1 MSRFSEKLQKA
12 KDFLGRDVW
21 EFEPAELSRARAFL
35 LRQTQVALLVVRDF
49 QADRCLLR
57 ASALTYVT
65 LLSIVPVFA
74 LMFSLLKGLGVQNTL
89 EPIILKEIAIGSEQ
103 IVTEIIRYINNTHV
117 GRLGTVGLITL
128 VLTVLALLSNIEET
142 FNTIW
147 GVQETRSLYRRFSDY
162 FSVLIFGPIF
172 VLVAIS
178 MTTTLESQ
186 AFVQTLMEMAY
197 VGEVIY
203 FLFKVLPFIA
213 MWAAFTFLYIFMPN
227 IKVDFRAALI
237 GGIFGGTLWQLAQW
251 SYLFFQVGVARYN
264 AIYGTMAALPIFM
277 VWIYVSWIIVLLG
290 MEVSYAYQHLRHIRL
305 EIRGETVNFASR
317 EMIALTI
324 LLQVAEAFNRGE
336 KPWRLRN
343 ISEGQGLPPRLAR
356 SVIEELV
363 RLRFLSV
370 VRVGEDVFAYQPA
383 RALKNMKV
391 HSVVKALKEDGVNVS
406 RMYKTPEWK
415 IITDLERQI
424 EQAGRDSLGE
434 LTLEDLVAKMAGQKK
449 EEEGE
454 RKNGENQ

>member
-1 MSRFSEKLQKA
+1 MSGFSEKLQKA
-12 KDFLGRDVW
+12 KDFLRREVW
-21 EFEPAELSRARAFL
+21 EFEPGELSRARAFF
-35 LRQTQVALLVVRDF
+35 LRQTQVAILVVRDF

-57 ASALTYVT
+57 ASALTYTT

-74 LMFSLLKGLGVQNTL
+74 LTFALLKGLGVQNTL
-89 EPIILKEIAIGSEQ
+89 EPIILKKIAIGSEQ
-103 IVTEIIRYINNTHV
+103 IVTEIIRYINNTNV

-128 VLTVLALLSNIEET
+128 LLTVLALLSTIEET
-142 FNTIW
+142 FNNIW
-147 GVQETRSLYRRFSDY
+147 GVQETRSLFRRFADY

-186 AFVQTLMEMAY
+186 AFVQTLLEMAY
-197 VGEVIY
+197 VGEAIY
-203 FLFKVLPFIA
+203 FLFTVLPFLA

-227 IKVDFRAALI
+227 IKVDFRAALV

-290 MEVSYAYQHLRHIRL
+290 MEVTYAYQNLRHVRL

-317 EMIALTI
+317 EMVALTI
-324 LLQVAEAFNRGE
+324 LLQVAEAFHRGE
-336 KPWRLRN
+336 KPWRLQN
-343 ISEGQGLPPRLAR
+343 ISEGQGLPPRLVR

-363 RLRFLSV
+363 RLRFLSE
-370 VRVGEDVFAYQPA
+370 VRVGEDEFGYQPA
-383 RALKNMKV
+383 RALENMKV
-391 HSVVKALKEDGVNVS
+391 TSVVRSLKQDGVNVS
-406 RMYKTPEWK
+406 RMRKTAEWK
-415 IITDLERQI
+415 IIGELERRI
-424 EQAGRDSLGE
+424 DQAGHDALGE
-434 LTLEDLVAKMAGQKK
+434 LTLDDLVVKIAGKK
-449 EEEGE
+449 VKEGE
-454 RKNGENQ
+454 EDGETQ